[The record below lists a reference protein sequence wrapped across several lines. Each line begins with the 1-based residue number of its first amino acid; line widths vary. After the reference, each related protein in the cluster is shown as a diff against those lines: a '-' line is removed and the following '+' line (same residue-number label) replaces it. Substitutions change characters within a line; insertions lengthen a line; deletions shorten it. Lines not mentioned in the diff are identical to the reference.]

1 MSITNNYTTR
11 PRVGI
16 NSGLAK
22 SYYDNYVSM
31 PSIDELTNV
40 SNIPDVQN
48 LQTGVNT
55 QLNTS
60 LTGGLNS
67 TSSFNNVKFDNGL
80 TNNWGFK
87 PNLSETETV
96 QPSLNPSTS
105 KLGGG
110 KSFWDSTKEVLKD
123 NNIMRNIAGIGNLGL
138 GLANY
143 FAMKPMYEAQLK
155 GLKQNIAFAKQDQER
170 RNRIASNFDR
180 ALR

>member
-1 MSITNNYTTR
+1 MSITDNYTTR

-16 NSGLAK
+16 NAGLAK
-22 SYYDNYVSM
+22 SYYDNYVSA
-31 PSIDELTNV
+31 PNIGELTDV
-40 SNIPDVQN
+40 SNIPDIQN

-67 TSSFNNVKFDNGL
+67 TPSFNNVKFDNGL
-80 TNNWGFK
+80 TNNWGFR
-87 PNLSETETV
+87 PNLSETV
-96 QPSLNPSTS
+96 QSAVNPGTS

-110 KSFWDSTKEVLKD
+110 KSFWDGTKEVLKD
-123 NNIMRNIAGIGNLGL
+123 NNIMRNIAGIGSLGL

-170 RNRIASNFDR
+170 RNRTASNFDR